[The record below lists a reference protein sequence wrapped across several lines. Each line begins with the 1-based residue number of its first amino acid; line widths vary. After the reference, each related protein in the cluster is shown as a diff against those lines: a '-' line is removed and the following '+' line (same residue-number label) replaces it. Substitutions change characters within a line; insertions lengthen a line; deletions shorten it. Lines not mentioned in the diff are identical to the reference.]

1 MSEVKQ
7 ECVFSSGIDESITCS
22 KDGVFD
28 DLGYPVNPCDKFPC
42 VEITALTREE
52 KKRER
57 RLRKAAPKMY
67 EALDAARVALELTK
81 LGQARAWNHI
91 YDAIKA
97 ALAEAG
103 GRE

>member
-1 MSEVKQ
+1 MSDKWKLYETTQDVSILADDRIKGWSRLIAK
-7 ECVFSSGIDESITCS
+7 VIYDDDE
-22 KDGVFD
+22 G
-28 DLGYPVNPCDKFPC
+28 
-42 VEITALTREE
+42 A
-52 KKRER
+52 
-57 RLRKAAPKMY
+57 RLRNAHLIAAAPMMY